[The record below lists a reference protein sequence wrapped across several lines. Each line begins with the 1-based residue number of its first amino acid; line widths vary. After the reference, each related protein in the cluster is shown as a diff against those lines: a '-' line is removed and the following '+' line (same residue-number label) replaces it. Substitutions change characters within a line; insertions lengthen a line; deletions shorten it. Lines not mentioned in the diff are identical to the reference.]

1 MFNPGVKMTETRSEE
16 ENDDIKNLQESTFRF
31 ENGSIENLEQG
42 SIENIDPYP
51 TNIEVAQN
59 TT

>member
-31 ENGSIENLEQG
+31 ENGSIENLE
-42 SIENIDPYP
+42 
-51 TNIEVAQN
+51 
-59 TT
+59 